1 MTRQFRT
8 STAFAAL
15 LIAFTAGCGK
25 KEADDEAKSASN
37 AVADVT
43 VTKVKRG
50 SLIQDLSV
58 SGNVAAP
65 PNQDAK
71 VAAQVPG
78 RIARVLVT
86 EGDRVRA
93 GQELAQ
99 LEGAQFQDQV
109 RQAEAAVAQAKANV
123 DNAKLAAQ
131 RNEDLLARGIAARK
145 EVEDARTQLAV
156 NEGALKSADAALSA
170 ARTQFS
176 RTVMMAPFAGT
187 VVKRFLGVGEQTD
200 GTSAQPVF
208 EIANI
213 DTLELMGTVPASRLG
228 EIRTGDAFE
237 IQTTSVPD
245 QKFTAKVVSVL
256 PAVDPATN
264 NGTVRIHIDNPNH
277 LMKFGMYISVEL
289 PLKQKGTSLIVPI
302 QAVYPDESGEPHVYK
317 VTGDNA
323 ESVAVKL
330 GVQSKTDVEI
340 LEGVQE
346 GDTIILS
353 GGYGL
358 PEKSKV
364 RVK

>member
-1 MTRQFRT
+1 M
-8 STAFAAL
+8 
-15 LIAFTAGCGK
+15 
-25 KEADDEAKSASN
+25 
-37 AVADVT
+37 
-43 VTKVKRG
+43 
-50 SLIQDLSV
+50 
-58 SGNVAAP
+58 
-65 PNQDAK
+65 
-71 VAAQVPG
+71 
-78 RIARVLVT
+78 
-86 EGDRVRA
+86 
-93 GQELAQ
+93 
-99 LEGAQFQDQV
+99 
-109 RQAEAAVAQAKANV
+109 
-123 DNAKLAAQ
+123 
-131 RNEDLLARGIAARK
+131 
-145 EVEDARTQLAV
+145 
-156 NEGALKSADAALSA
+156 
-170 ARTQFS
+170 
-176 RTVMMAPFAGT
+176 
-187 VVKRFLGVGEQTD
+187 
-200 GTSAQPVF
+200 F